1 MAKYLLAVSEKYRV
15 DTEPEAQ
22 ALIEEAKH
30 DGAYVLS
37 KYDCTYKEVKQKGE
51 VVDDYFLVTLTKKF
65 CDEKEPDV
73 QVNTVYEVE
82 E

>member
-22 ALIEEAKH
+22 TLIEEAKH
-30 DGAYVLS
+30 DRAYILS
-37 KYDCTYKEVKQKGE
+37 KYDCTYKEIKQKGE
-51 VVDDYFLVTLTKKF
+51 VIDDYFLVTLTKKF
-65 CDEKEPDV
+65 TEEKEPEA
-73 QVNTVYEVE
+73 QISITYGVE